1 MKWGID
7 LSSSM
12 SLSPFGGISAGG
24 PMAKAEH
31 VVAVA
36 VLVAPAL
43 GLATVGREEEQE
55 CDRENEKGPGT
66 PDHPR
71 SLHRGTSDRQSTLR
85 GGRPL
90 AVTQTP
96 SPRG

>member
-1 MKWGID
+1 LPAPRWRAG
-7 LSSSM
+7 
-12 SLSPFGGISAGG
+12 SARGVAIR
-24 PMAKAEH
+24 MAEAEH
-31 VVAVA
+31 VIVRGVMVA

-43 GLATVGREEEQE
+43 GLATIGREEEQE
-55 CDRENEKGPGT
+55 CDREKEKGPGT

-90 AVTQTP
+90 ALPQTP